1 MPFAS
6 SQSRARL
13 MRSWST
19 HVLYDF
25 SSFLFVTT
33 VRYFISLCRGAR
45 LVNFYSSSISPDPFH
60 ISSAM

>member
-1 MPFAS
+1 
-6 SQSRARL
+6 
-13 MRSWST
+13 MRSCST

-25 SSFLFVTT
+25 FSFLFVTT